1 MDELQIRLI
10 PQFWLP
16 ICNSNQKL
24 NKKRKFNMIKP
35 SIVCISERGHLTPL
49 TCSIV
54 RSCSHWWSAF
64 LGEEEKWI
72 GRKWQEMF
80 PTWSEYRYRSQDGKR
95 DIFEGNWFLLIR
107 WCFSSDPARLL
118 IGGLLWPWFGRI
130 LAAFWSGFALLWP
143 LVRSLFPFGR
153 LVFGR
158 VRGWLELALTEEAG
172 SFFESL
178 LCTFCTSLHI
188 LQILFANFCTVLW
201 LVMRGST
208 CHSSCC
214 EKWCNGCFF

>member
-1 MDELQIRLI
+1 MGRGIFLKVIGFYWSGKGDVLVPI
-10 PQFWLP
+10 LP
-16 ICNSNQKL
+16 G
-24 NKKRKFNMIKP
+24 F
-35 SIVCISERGHLTPL
+35 
-49 TCSIV
+49 
-54 RSCSHWWSAF
+54 WSAA
-64 LGEEEKWI
+64 
-72 GRKWQEMF
+72 
-80 PTWSEYRYRSQDGKR
+80 
-95 DIFEGNWFLLIR
+95 
-107 WCFSSDPARLL
+107 CSDP
-118 IGGLLWPWFGRI
+118 GLEGYWP
-130 LAAFWSGFALLWP
+130 LFWSGFALLWP

-214 EKWCNGCFF
+214 EKYVMDFFSKEDFNFELVYWK